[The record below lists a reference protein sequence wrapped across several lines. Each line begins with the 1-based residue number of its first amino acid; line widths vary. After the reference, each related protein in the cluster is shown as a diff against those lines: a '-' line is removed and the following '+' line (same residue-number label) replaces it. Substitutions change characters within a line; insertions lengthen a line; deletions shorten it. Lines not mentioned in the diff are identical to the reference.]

1 MCQRL
6 MMYNIEEKDPMD
18 LFRYGLRA
26 PDTRRQ
32 YPRRFQYF
40 LDFLKMPGILE
51 DQAKQFISNAR
62 IDPQWAQQSLMSFI
76 EFQKERVARGEIA
89 EPTITNYYK
98 ATKLFCVMNDLLLNW
113 KKISRGLP
121 IGRRAANDRA
131 PSIEE
136 IQKLIEYPDRRLK
149 AIVFTMISSGI
160 RIGAWDYLRWKD
172 IIPASDTNGEII
184 AARVRVY
191 AYDSEQYYTFI
202 TPEAYASLKDWIDF
216 RISYGEKINADSWV
230 MRDIW
235 QTTNM
240 KYGARLGLA
249 TFPKKLKSSGI
260 KRLLERAL
268 WEQGLRHTLK
278 EKERRHEWKAAHG
291 FQKFYK
297 THAEEVMKPI
307 NVEITMGHEIGISS
321 SYYKPTEREVLES
334 ESSAIAYDKRRK
346 YCASETDK
354 GVDRKN

>member
-1 MCQRL
+1 MT
-6 MMYNIEEKDPMD
+6 YNIEKKDPMD

-32 YPRRFQYF
+32 YPRRCQYI

-89 EPTITNYYK
+89 ESTITNYYK

-136 IQKLIEYPDRRLK
+136 IRKLIEYPDRRLK

-160 RIGAWDYLRWKD
+160 GIGAWDYLRWKD
-172 IIPASDTNGEII
+172 INLADELITLTAYKDKGRNIKPTRWPVQMTSRLKKELLQLQLQRKNKNDDALVFEQAKVNLRKLWTAAYTEAGVPKGTRLFYSVRHNFGTEMANEGMPLPALANLLGHSDVKMTM
-184 AARVRVY
+184 R
-191 AYDSEQYYTFI
+191 YYNMNKKT
-202 TPEAYASLKDWIDF
+202 ID
-216 RISYGEKINADSWV
+216 KA
-230 MRDIW
+230 RDIL
-235 QTTNM
+235 N
-240 KYGARLGLA
+240 R
-249 TFPKKLKSSGI
+249 
-260 KRLLERAL
+260 RAL
-268 WEQGLRHTLK
+268 VH
-278 EKERRHEWKAAHG
+278 
-291 FQKFYK
+291 
-297 THAEEVMKPI
+297 
-307 NVEITMGHEIGISS
+307 S
-321 SYYKPTEREVLES
+321 
-334 ESSAIAYDKRRK
+334 
-346 YCASETDK
+346 
-354 GVDRKN
+354 